1 MEAAR
6 NREPEDQ
13 SGRPAARVEI
23 RRAEGIQ
30 DLEFPRYMSATASGV
45 DLRAADEEGVEIGP
59 GEIEMIPTGL
69 FMAIPP
75 GYEGQVRPR
84 SGLAAKHGV
93 TVLNTPGTVDSDYR
107 GEVRVIL
114 INHGPKPFTV
124 RRGDRIA
131 QMVFAPVTQAE
142 LVEVDELPAT
152 GRGEGGF
159 GHTGVG

>member
-6 NREPEDQ
+6 NQEPNKEPD
-13 SGRPAARVEI
+13 RLRARVEI
-23 RRAEGIQ
+23 RRAAGCE
-30 DLEFPRYMSATASGV
+30 DLAFPRYMSAAASGIDLPAAV
-45 DLRAADEEGVEIGP
+45 DGEVEIAP
-59 GEIEMIPTGL
+59 GAFETIPTGL

-93 TVLNTPGTVDSDYR
+93 TVLNTPGTVDADYR

-114 INHGPKPFTV
+114 INHGPETFTV
-124 RRGDRIA
+124 RRGDRVA
-131 QMVFAPVTQAE
+131 QMVISPVSQAE
-142 LVEVDELPAT
+142 LVEVDELPPT